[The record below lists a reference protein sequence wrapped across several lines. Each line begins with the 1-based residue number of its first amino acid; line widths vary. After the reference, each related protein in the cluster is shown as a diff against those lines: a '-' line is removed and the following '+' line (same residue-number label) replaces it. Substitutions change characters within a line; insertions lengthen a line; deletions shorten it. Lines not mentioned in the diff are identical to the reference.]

1 MPSVIEE
8 PEITA
13 ESQAEHSHETLSPTS
28 AARRGFVSKVI
39 ALLAYVAPLYKKRLY
54 SDIPSQKKIEMPVDI
69 LAREHP
75 YTYIK
80 ALAG

>member
-1 MPSVIEE
+1 MASVTEVPEIIEE
-8 PEITA
+8 
-13 ESQAEHSHETLSPTS
+13 SQIEHSHATLPPTP
-28 AARRGFVSKVI
+28 AARRGFVSNVI
-39 ALLAYVAPLYKKRLY
+39 ALLAHVAPLYKKCLD